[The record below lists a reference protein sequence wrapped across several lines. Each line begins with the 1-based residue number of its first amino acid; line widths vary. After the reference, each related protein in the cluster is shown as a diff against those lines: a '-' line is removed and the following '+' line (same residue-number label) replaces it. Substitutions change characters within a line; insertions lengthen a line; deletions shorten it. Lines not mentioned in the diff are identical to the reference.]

1 MVSSHPAPR
10 DSDSKICLPSSAG
23 DDKLL
28 AAPLPIQQNPT
39 RSDCATLPHKV
50 LDIVLMFAYYP
61 RMGSIHLVIPQKEE
75 PPALH
80 ERAMDNLKYIRE
92 TMERASAFTGISGW
106 GQVVIGIT
114 ALIAS
119 LISAPQKTFK
129 GWLAVWVAEA
139 VIALLIAGWSM
150 DRKARAAK
158 MPLLSGPGRKVAFS
172 LSPPIFAGGIL
183 SVVLYR
189 AGLTNAIPGLW
200 LLLYGTGVV
209 TGGMFSVSA
218 VPIMGLCFMALG
230 AAAFLAPAGLANWF
244 MAAGFGGLHIVFGVI
259 IARRYG
265 G

>member
-1 MVSSHPAPR
+1 
-10 DSDSKICLPSSAG
+10 
-23 DDKLL
+23 
-28 AAPLPIQQNPT
+28 
-39 RSDCATLPHKV
+39 
-50 LDIVLMFAYYP
+50 
-61 RMGSIHLVIPQKEE
+61 MGSIHLVVQQNEE

-80 ERAMDNLKYIRE
+80 ERAMDNLQYIRE
-92 TMERASAFTGISGW
+92 TMERATSFTAISGW
-106 GQVVIGIT
+106 GQVAIGIT
-114 ALIAS
+114 AVAS
-119 LISAPQKTFK
+119 AFISAQQKTFK
-129 GWLAVWVAEA
+129 AWLAVWVAEA

-172 LSPPIFAGGIL
+172 LSPPIFAGAIVT
-183 SVVLYR
+183 VVLYR

-230 AAAFLAPAGLANWF
+230 ATAFFSPVEFANWF
-244 MAAGFGGLHIVFGVI
+244 MAAGFGGLHIVFGVL

>member
-1 MVSSHPAPR
+1 
-10 DSDSKICLPSSAG
+10 
-23 DDKLL
+23 
-28 AAPLPIQQNPT
+28 
-39 RSDCATLPHKV
+39 
-50 LDIVLMFAYYP
+50 
-61 RMGSIHLVIPQKEE
+61 MGSIQLVIPKKKE

-80 ERAMDNLKYIRE
+80 DRAMDNLQYIRE
-92 TMERASAFTGISGW
+92 TMERASAFTGIPGW
-106 GQVVIGIT
+106 GQVAIGVT
-114 ALIAS
+114 ALASSFIA
-119 LISAPQKTFK
+119 AQQKSFAN
-129 GWLAVWVAEA
+129 WLAIWCAEA
-139 VIALLIAGWSM
+139 VVALLIAGWSM

-172 LSPPIFAGGIL
+172 LSPPLFAGGL
-183 SVVLYR
+183 VTVVLFR

-218 VPIMGLCFMALG
+218 VPIMGLCFMAFG
-230 AAAFLAPAGLANWF
+230 AAAFLAPAGFANWF

>member
-1 MVSSHPAPR
+1 
-10 DSDSKICLPSSAG
+10 
-23 DDKLL
+23 
-28 AAPLPIQQNPT
+28 
-39 RSDCATLPHKV
+39 
-50 LDIVLMFAYYP
+50 
-61 RMGSIHLVIPQKEE
+61 MGSIHLVIPKQEE

-92 TMERASAFTGISGW
+92 TMERATAFTGISGW
-106 GQVVIGIT
+106 GQVAIGVT
-114 ALIAS
+114 ALAS
-119 LISAPQKTFK
+119 SFISAQQKTFK
-129 GWLAVWVAEA
+129 AWLAVWVAEA
-139 VIALLIAGWSM
+139 VIALLIAGWSI

-158 MPLLSGPGRKVAFS
+158 MPMLTGPGRKVAFS
-172 LSPPIFAGGIL
+172 LSPPIFAGAIVT
-183 SVVLYR
+183 VVLYR
-189 AGLTNAIPGLW
+189 AGLTSAIPGLW

-230 AAAFLAPAGLANWF
+230 AIAFFAPAEFANWL